1 MLHALL
7 IAQQRD
13 AAELL
18 TSLIRSSGQVVLD
31 RAFSPAPSFYQL
43 TTALNTLALD
53 VAFIDVSNPEQA
65 GAACE
70 QIREKGP
77 QIALVGFSAG
87 PAGSQCST
95 AITQFTLNLPLST
108 AVFAATVKDA
118 VHSVSLRPHKNVYAI
133 MPAKGGS
140 GASTIAINV
149 AAQFAQYRDQRVLV
163 ADCDLRSGTIAEC
176 LGLRPEQSIGK
187 TLSDADAAETL
198 IWSHH
203 VRRKAGIDFLL
214 TTRERTGFDPE
225 WHSYH
230 HLLSFV
236 ARRYEHIF
244 IDLPE
249 VVTDATAEV
258 VQSAET
264 VYVVTTPEM
273 LSLQLARQRIDE
285 LQAVQVERSRI
296 KILVNRWHKEDLK
309 PREIAEILDCPVAFA
324 IPNDYRE
331 VSNAVAA
338 RSFVEPNNKLGRAY
352 RAWAS
357 AIIGEPVPPAKE
369 RHRTFWELFRPVAE
383 PMGSPW

>member
-7 IAQQRD
+7 IAHQRD

-18 TSLIRSSGQVVLD
+18 TSLTRSSGQIVLD
-31 RAFSPAPSFYQL
+31 RAFSPVPSIYQL

-65 GAACE
+65 AAACE
-70 QIREKGP
+70 QIRDKSP
-77 QIALVGFSAG
+77 HIAVIGFSAG
-87 PAGSQCST
+87 PAGSQCAT
-95 AITQFTLNLPLST
+95 TITPFTLNLPLST
-108 AVFAATVKDA
+108 AVFVATVRDA
-118 VHSVSLRPHKNVYAI
+118 VHSVSLRPYKNVYAI

-140 GASTIAINV
+140 GASTIAINL
-149 AAQFAQYRDQRVLV
+149 AAQFAQFRNQRVLV
-163 ADCDLRSGTIAEC
+163 ADCDLRSGTIAES
-176 LGLRPEQSIGK
+176 LDLRPEQSICK

-198 IWSHH
+198 IWSQH

-214 TTRERTGFDPE
+214 TNRQQTGLDPE
-225 WHSYH
+225 WHSYS

-236 ARRYEHIF
+236 APRYERVLV
-244 IDLPE
+244 DLPE
-249 VVTDATAEV
+249 VVNDATAEI

-273 LSLQLARQRIDE
+273 LSLRLARQRIDE
-285 LQAVQVERSRI
+285 LQGVQVERARI

-324 IPNDYRE
+324 LPNDYRE

-338 RSFVEPNNKLGRAY
+338 RSFVEPDNKLGRAY
-352 RAWAS
+352 RSWAGS
-357 AIIGEPVPPAKE
+357 IVGSPAPPPRE
-369 RHRTFWELFRPVAE
+369 GHRTFWELFRPVAE
-383 PMGSPW
+383 PMSSPW